1 MKRMTSKTKLGLKL
15 KQQHQLSPQQ
25 ILLMKLLQLPLS
37 ALTERIQEELEA
49 NPALEEG
56 LPDDFVGDGEGAVD
70 GLGDGDDKGEGNEAG
85 DELGDEL
92 GDEAGVEAGDEVGD
106 GQGEGAGDGPEA
118 EDAIYA
124 GEWSED
130 QTDDYLDR
138 GQEAPEVDARLVNQQ
153 SGGSFLDDLLEQWHW
168 VAETEEEKQ
177 IGLHLIGNLDPD
189 GYLRRPLVNLA
200 DDLAFQE
207 NLQVEIHRLQE
218 VLAKV
223 QELDPPGVGAR
234 DLQECLLLQL
244 RRRWSNRSHWTGE
257 EDQSQEDQSQ
267 EDQPDAEDYREQGDA
282 LVDAILLLE
291 HHFEAYGQRQFDR
304 LAAKLGWNT
313 ERMRVARSEILS
325 LNPRPGDSIA
335 QADDAATA
343 IPDFYVWLRDGRP
356 EMILNE
362 GSDSKSLKIS
372 TYYREMLEEYQGKT
386 KGAGAKEAS
395 EFIRSKIDE
404 ARWFMEALEQ
414 RKQTLRKT
422 MEAILDLQQEFFLS
436 GNKARL
442 KPMILKDVSERIR
455 MDISTVSRV
464 VNSKYVQTWFGQYPL
479 KSFFSEGIATQSG
492 TEVSAIEVRE
502 VMSALIEAED
512 KSQPLDD
519 DALMQVLLERGF
531 RLARRTVAKY
541 REQLGIP
548 VARLR
553 RKY

>member
-1 MKRMTSKTKLGLKL
+1 MTSKTKLGLKL

-37 ALTERIQEELEA
+37 ALSERIQEELEA

-56 LPDDFVGDGEGAVD
+56 LPDYDGGEGTEEGTAEGSD
-70 GLGDGDDKGEGNEAG
+70 LGEEDRLGDGDGTGDGGEEPGDGDGIGDRG
-85 DELGDEL
+85 DES
-92 GDEAGVEAGDEVGD
+92 GD
-106 GQGEGAGDGPEA
+106 GGDGPEGPEA
-118 EDAIYA
+118 DDALYA

-130 QTDDYLDR
+130 QTDEYLDR
-138 GQEAPEVDARLVNQQ
+138 SQDAPEADSRLTNQQ

-168 VAETEEEKQ
+168 VADTEEEKQ
-177 IGLHLIGNLDPD
+177 IGVHLIGNLDPD
-189 GYLRRPLVNLA
+189 GYLRRPLANLA

-207 NLQVEIHRLQE
+207 NLQVEIPRLQE

-244 RRRWSNRSHWTGE
+244 RRRWANRSHWAVEEGHFEEEETGE
-257 EDQSQEDQSQ
+257 L
-267 EDQPDAEDYREQGDA
+267 GDA
-282 LVDAILLLE
+282 LKDAILLLE
-291 HHFEAYGQRQFDR
+291 HHFDSYGQRQFDR
-304 LAAKLGWNT
+304 LAAKLGWDT
-313 ERMRVARSEILS
+313 ERMRDARSEILS
-325 LNPRPGDSIA
+325 LNPRPGDSVA
-335 QADDAATA
+335 QADDSATA

-356 EMILNE
+356 EMVLNE
-362 GSDSKSLKIS
+362 GSDNKTLKIS
-372 TYYREMLEEYQGKT
+372 TYYREMLEEYHGKSKVT
-386 KGAGAKEAS
+386 GAKEAS
-395 EFIRSKIDE
+395 DFIRSKIDQ

-414 RKQTLRKT
+414 RRQTLRLT

-436 GNKARL
+436 GNKSRL
-442 KPMILKDVSERIR
+442 KPMILKDVSERIG

-464 VNSKYVQTWFGQYPL
+464 VNSKYVQTWFGHFPL

-492 TEVSAIEVRE
+492 TEVSAIQVRE
-502 VMSALIEAED
+502 VMADLIEGED

-519 DALMQVLLERGF
+519 DALMQLLLERGF

-553 RKY
+553 RNF

>member
-1 MKRMTSKTKLGLKL
+1 
-15 KQQHQLSPQQ
+15 
-25 ILLMKLLQLPLS
+25 
-37 ALTERIQEELEA
+37 
-49 NPALEEG
+49 
-56 LPDDFVGDGEGAVD
+56 
-70 GLGDGDDKGEGNEAG
+70 
-85 DELGDEL
+85 
-92 GDEAGVEAGDEVGD
+92 
-106 GQGEGAGDGPEA
+106 
-118 EDAIYA
+118 
-124 GEWSED
+124 
-130 QTDDYLDR
+130 
-138 GQEAPEVDARLVNQQ
+138 
-153 SGGSFLDDLLEQWHW
+153 
-168 VAETEEEKQ
+168 
-177 IGLHLIGNLDPD
+177 
-189 GYLRRPLVNLA
+189 
-200 DDLAFQE
+200 
-207 NLQVEIHRLQE
+207 
-218 VLAKV
+218 
-223 QELDPPGVGAR
+223 
-234 DLQECLLLQL
+234 
-244 RRRWSNRSHWTGE
+244 
-257 EDQSQEDQSQ
+257 
-267 EDQPDAEDYREQGDA
+267 
-282 LVDAILLLE
+282 
-291 HHFEAYGQRQFDR
+291 
-304 LAAKLGWNT
+304 
-313 ERMRVARSEILS
+313 
-325 LNPRPGDSIA
+325 
-335 QADDAATA
+335 
-343 IPDFYVWLRDGRP
+343 P

-395 EFIRSKIDE
+395 EFIRSKIDD
-404 ARWFMEALEQ
+404 ARWFIEALEQ

>member
-37 ALTERIQEELEA
+37 ALSERIQEELEA

-56 LPDDFVGDGEGAVD
+56 LPDYDGGEGTEEGTAEGSD
-70 GLGDGDDKGEGNEAG
+70 LGEEDRLGDGDGTGDGGEEPGDGDGIGDRG
-85 DELGDEL
+85 DES
-92 GDEAGVEAGDEVGD
+92 GD
-106 GQGEGAGDGPEA
+106 GGDGPEGPEA
-118 EDAIYA
+118 DDALYA

-130 QTDDYLDR
+130 QTDEYLDR
-138 GQEAPEVDARLVNQQ
+138 SQDAPEADSRLTNQQ

-168 VAETEEEKQ
+168 VADTEEEKQ
-177 IGLHLIGNLDPD
+177 IGVHLIGNLDPD
-189 GYLRRPLVNLA
+189 GYLRRPLANLA

-207 NLQVEIHRLQE
+207 NLQVEIPRLQE

-244 RRRWSNRSHWTGE
+244 RRRWANRSHWAVEEGHFEEEETGE
-257 EDQSQEDQSQ
+257 L
-267 EDQPDAEDYREQGDA
+267 GDA
-282 LVDAILLLE
+282 LKDAILLLE
-291 HHFEAYGQRQFDR
+291 HHFDSYGQRQFDR
-304 LAAKLGWNT
+304 LAAKLGWDT
-313 ERMRVARSEILS
+313 ERMRDARSEILS
-325 LNPRPGDSIA
+325 LNPRPGDSVA
-335 QADDAATA
+335 QADDSATA

-356 EMILNE
+356 EMVLNE
-362 GSDSKSLKIS
+362 GSDNKTLKIS
-372 TYYREMLEEYQGKT
+372 TYYREMLEEYHGKSKVT
-386 KGAGAKEAS
+386 GAKEAS
-395 EFIRSKIDE
+395 DFIRSKIDQ

-414 RKQTLRKT
+414 RRQTLRLT

-436 GNKARL
+436 GNKSRL
-442 KPMILKDVSERIR
+442 KPMILKDVSERIG

-464 VNSKYVQTWFGQYPL
+464 VNSKYVQTWFGHFPL

-492 TEVSAIEVRE
+492 TEVSAIQVRE
-502 VMSALIEAED
+502 VMADLIEGED

-519 DALMQVLLERGF
+519 DALMQLLLERGF

-553 RKY
+553 RNF

>member
-1 MKRMTSKTKLGLKL
+1 MTSKTKLGLKL

-37 ALTERIQEELEA
+37 ALSERIQEELEA

-56 LPDDFVGDGEGAVD
+56 LPDYDGGEGTEEGTAEGSD
-70 GLGDGDDKGEGNEAG
+70 LGEEDRLGDGDGTGDGGEEPGDGDGIGDRG
-85 DELGDEL
+85 DES
-92 GDEAGVEAGDEVGD
+92 GD
-106 GQGEGAGDGPEA
+106 GGDGPEGPEA
-118 EDAIYA
+118 DDALYA

-130 QTDDYLDR
+130 QTDEYLDR
-138 GQEAPEVDARLVNQQ
+138 SQDAPEGDSRLTNQQ

-168 VAETEEEKQ
+168 VADTEEEKQ
-177 IGLHLIGNLDPD
+177 IGVHLIGNLDPD
-189 GYLRRPLVNLA
+189 GYLRRPLANLA

-207 NLQVEIHRLQE
+207 NLQVEIPRLQE

-244 RRRWSNRSHWTGE
+244 RRRWANRSHWAVEEGHFEEEETGE
-257 EDQSQEDQSQ
+257 L
-267 EDQPDAEDYREQGDA
+267 GDA
-282 LVDAILLLE
+282 LKDAILLLE
-291 HHFEAYGQRQFDR
+291 HHFESYGQRQFDR
-304 LAAKLGWNT
+304 LAAKLGWDT
-313 ERMRVARSEILS
+313 ERMRDARSEILS
-325 LNPRPGDSIA
+325 LNPRPGDSVA
-335 QADDAATA
+335 QADDSATA

-356 EMILNE
+356 EMVLNE
-362 GSDSKSLKIS
+362 GSDNKTLKIS
-372 TYYREMLEEYQGKT
+372 TYYREMLEEYHGKSKVT
-386 KGAGAKEAS
+386 GAKEAS
-395 EFIRSKIDE
+395 DFIRSKIDQ

-414 RKQTLRKT
+414 RRQTLRLT

-436 GNKARL
+436 GNKSRL
-442 KPMILKDVSERIR
+442 KPMILKDVSERIG

-464 VNSKYVQTWFGQYPL
+464 VNSKYVQTWFGHFPL

-492 TEVSAIEVRE
+492 TEVSAIQVRE
-502 VMSALIEAED
+502 VMADLIEGED

-519 DALMQVLLERGF
+519 DALMQLLLERGF

-553 RKY
+553 RNF

>member
-37 ALTERIQEELEA
+37 ALSERIQEELEA

-56 LPDDFVGDGEGAVD
+56 LPDYDGGEGTEEGEAEGAD
-70 GLGDGDDKGEGNEAG
+70 LGDEDRLGDGD
-85 DELGDEL
+85 
-92 GDEAGVEAGDEVGD
+92 
-106 GQGEGAGDGPEA
+106 GAGDGGDESGDGGDGPEGPEA
-118 EDAIYA
+118 DDALYA

-130 QTDDYLDR
+130 QTDEYLDR
-138 GQEAPEVDARLVNQQ
+138 SQDAPEADSRLTNQQ

-168 VAETEEEKQ
+168 VADTEEEKQ
-177 IGLHLIGNLDPD
+177 IGVHLIGNLDPD
-189 GYLRRPLVNLA
+189 GYLRRPLANLA
-200 DDLAFQE
+200 DDLAFQD
-207 NLQVEIHRLQE
+207 NLQVEIPRLQE

-244 RRRWSNRSHWTGE
+244 RRRWANRSHWTAEEAHFEDEETGE
-257 EDQSQEDQSQ
+257 L
-267 EDQPDAEDYREQGDA
+267 GDA
-282 LVDAILLLE
+282 LKDAILLLE

-304 LAAKLGWNT
+304 LAAKLGWDT
-313 ERMRVARSEILS
+313 ERMRDARSEILS
-325 LNPRPGDSIA
+325 LNPRPGDSVA
-335 QADDAATA
+335 QADDSATA

-356 EMILNE
+356 EMVLNE
-362 GSDSKSLKIS
+362 GSDNKTLKIS
-372 TYYREMLEEYQGKT
+372 TYYREMLEEYHGKSKVT
-386 KGAGAKEAS
+386 GAKEAS
-395 EFIRSKIDE
+395 DFIRSKIDQ

-414 RKQTLRKT
+414 RRQTLRLT

-436 GNKARL
+436 GNKSRL
-442 KPMILKDVSERIR
+442 KPMILKDVSERIG

-464 VNSKYVQTWFGQYPL
+464 VNSKYVQTWFGHFPL

-492 TEVSAIEVRE
+492 TEVSAIQVRE
-502 VMSALIEAED
+502 VMADLIEGED

-519 DALMQVLLERGF
+519 DALMQLLLERGF

-553 RKY
+553 RNF